1 SEVGVYT
8 FLIVGFEWSR
18 SQPHFIVEYIRHR
31 LRLQVG
37 LTAPVK
43 FPVETSSSTD
53 GRLQRPTQGPVLD
66 EFFDWFDGH
75 SHAVKVGRK
84 PEPGIQPKHPVM
96 PLHRIDDGQ
105 TFANG
110 SRHGFFTPNIFSCPG
125 CFYRHN
131 PVPVGWR
138 GDMNHIDVFILKKFP
153 KIRISSYTTSCCSF
167 CLIEVI
173 GIHIADRNG
182 SPFIVEVSTP
192 HHSGTDDS
200 FGELIRWSYK
210 MRTSQYM
217 TRNNGQGDCSDAG
230 VFDKTSSILFF
241 HLVCY

>member
-1 SEVGVYT
+1 MLAHISQTSPVIIPVPSEVGVYT

-53 GRLQRPTQGPVLD
+53 GCLQRPTQGPVFD

-84 PEPGIQPKHPVM
+84 PEPGIQPKHTVM

-110 SRHGFFTPNIFSCPG
+110 SDRKSTRLTSSHVKIW
-125 CFYRHN
+125 YA
-131 PVPVGWR
+131 
-138 GDMNHIDVFILKKFP
+138 VFCLKK
-153 KIRISSYTTSCCSF
+153 KNT
-167 CLIEVI
+167 
-173 GIHIADRNG
+173 
-182 SPFIVEVSTP
+182 
-192 HHSGTDDS
+192 
-200 FGELIRWSYK
+200 
-210 MRTSQYM
+210 
-217 TRNNGQGDCSDAG
+217 
-230 VFDKTSSILFF
+230 
-241 HLVCY
+241 